1 MAHSDSWRSLCSLS
15 KRALCTSLWQTQVT
29 TAHYVLSLILLTKRT
44 LNLTE
49 RSYVSRETDLALSNR
64 KELISQ
70 GKSRWCHSPHQPLVK
85 GSSYDTILANEN
97 WGKAAGWH
105 LRIFFFFSKRPVK
118 YLSFLTSDFIAKK
131 RDTWNCCSHLSSRR
145 SRKTSKRQRE
155 MWSPNLTP
163 DGFLNATI
171 DYYF

>member
-15 KRALCTSLWQTQVT
+15 KRAPCTSLWQTQVT

-49 RSYVSRETDLALSNR
+49 RSYVSRETDLPLSNR

-70 GKSRWCHSPHQPLVK
+70 GKSWWCHSPHQPLVK

-105 LRIFFFFSKRPVK
+105 LRIFFFFSKEASEIFIFPNFK
-118 YLSFLTSDFIAKK
+118 FYCQKTWYMKLLQPPFLQEVTE
-131 RDTWNCCSHLSSRR
+131 N
-145 SRKTSKRQRE
+145 
-155 MWSPNLTP
+155 
-163 DGFLNATI
+163 
-171 DYYF
+171 